1 MTIYEAL
8 DVISNYYDFAAAT
21 GFFDDE
27 ELIEIGTAEHVI
39 RQYVKEK
46 ENVK

>member
-8 DVISNYYDFAAAT
+8 DVISKYYDFVAAT
-21 GFFDDE
+21 DFFDDE
-27 ELIEIGTAEHVI
+27 ELIEIESAEHVI